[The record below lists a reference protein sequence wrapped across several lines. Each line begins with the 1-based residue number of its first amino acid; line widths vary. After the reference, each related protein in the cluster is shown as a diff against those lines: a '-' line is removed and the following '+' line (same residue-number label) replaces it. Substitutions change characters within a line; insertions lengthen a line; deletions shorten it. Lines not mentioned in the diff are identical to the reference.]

1 MIDIPSTVSSTAKWA
16 VITGASSGIGKAL
29 AFEFAKNGFNLFLT
43 ARNENALA
51 EIAEAC
57 RRRFDVETEVFP
69 ADLAD
74 ADSTDRLVREVSG
87 RRFDVL
93 VNNAGFGIKGDF
105 VETDIHDELKM
116 LNVHLAAL
124 LRLTKAVLPKMVEFR
139 RGNILSVASVYSF
152 APAPMQSVYSASK
165 AFVLHFSSALQNEVK
180 DANVQVSVVC
190 PGITQT
196 EFRAR
201 AGIAD
206 KKGSGMTAEKV
217 AEISFLQM
225 MKGRH
230 IIVPGFQ
237 NRFFVFVARHI
248 PSVLFTSVVRW
259 INNRRGVNRRTD
271 A

>member
-1 MIDIPSTVSSTAKWA
+1 MASTEKWV

-29 AFEFAKNGFNLFLT
+29 AFEFAKHGFHLFLT

-51 EIAEAC
+51 GVSEAC
-57 RRRFDVETEVFP
+57 RQKFNVQTEVFP

-74 ADSTDRLVREVSG
+74 AGSTDRLVNEISG
-87 RRFDVL
+87 RKFDVL

-105 VETDIHDELKM
+105 LETDIHDELKM
-116 LNVHLAAL
+116 LNVQLVAL
-124 LRLTKAVLPKMVEFR
+124 LRLTKAVLPGMVASR
-139 RGNILSVASVYSF
+139 AGHILSVASVYSF

-165 AFVLHFSSALQNEVK
+165 AFILNFSSALQNEVEG
-180 DANVQVSVVC
+180 AGVRVSVVC

-196 EFRAR
+196 AFRTR
-201 AGIAD
+201 AGIVD

-230 IIVPGFQ
+230 LIIPGLQ
-237 NRFFVFVARHI
+237 NRFFVFMARHI
-248 PSVLFTSVVRW
+248 PSEWFTSIVRW
-259 INNRRGVNRRTD
+259 INNRRGVNRRS
-271 A
+271 

>member
-1 MIDIPSTVSSTAKWA
+1 MTDLQQTMSSAKKWA
-16 VITGASSGIGKAL
+16 VITGASSGIGRAL
-29 AFEFAKNGFNLFLT
+29 AFEFAKNSFNLFLT

-51 EIAEAC
+51 EVAEAC
-57 RRRFDVETEVFP
+57 RRRFGVEAEVFP

-74 ADSTDRLVREVSG
+74 ADSTDRLVRKISG
-87 RRFDVL
+87 REFDVL

-116 LNVHLAAL
+116 LQVHLVAL
-124 LRLTKAVLPKMVEFR
+124 LRLTKAVLPKMVESK
-139 RGNILSVASVYSF
+139 RGKVLSVASVYSF

-165 AFVLHFSSALQNEVK
+165 AFILNFSSALQNEVK
-180 DANVQVSVVC
+180 GANVQVSVVC

-201 AGIAD
+201 AGIVD
-206 KKGSGMTAEKV
+206 NKGSGMTAEKV

-230 IIVPGFQ
+230 IIIPGFQ
-237 NRFFVFVARHI
+237 NKFFVFMARCL
-248 PSVLFTSVVRW
+248 PSEWFASIVRLV
-259 INNRRGVNRRTD
+259 NDRRGVNRRRG